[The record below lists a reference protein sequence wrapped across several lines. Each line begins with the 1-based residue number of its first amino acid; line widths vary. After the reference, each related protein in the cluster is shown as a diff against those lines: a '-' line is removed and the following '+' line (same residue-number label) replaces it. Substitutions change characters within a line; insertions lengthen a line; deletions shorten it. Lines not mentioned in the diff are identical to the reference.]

1 MNIVNVDSLDS
12 IDEPWEPHK
21 GIQWE
26 HLSRFMPDSLES
38 FTLVFES
45 PQLTP
50 YGSVGFSEEL
60 AYGRRLMNPA
70 HKLLTVICD
79 LCDDLGHSGK
89 TVAILPKSLET
100 FTIVVP
106 DGVLSEECRTYLQ
119 NQISLKVE
127 QHRKQRTLAVSKS
140 PIQEQLSAWLSQLGQ
155 GRIPTVRILTMSH
168 LMSRNEYAGVMTKEE
183 REKWS
188 ARANL
193 PHYTMSIS
201 KVQGCVD
208 QSEAG
213 KGRKAAR

>member
-1 MNIVNVDSLDS
+1 M
-12 IDEPWEPHK
+12 
-21 GIQWE
+21 
-26 HLSRFMPDSLES
+26 
-38 FTLVFES
+38 
-45 PQLTP
+45 
-50 YGSVGFSEEL
+50 
-60 AYGRRLMNPA
+60 
-70 HKLLTVICD
+70 
-79 LCDDLGHSGK
+79 
-89 TVAILPKSLET
+89 
-100 FTIVVP
+100 P